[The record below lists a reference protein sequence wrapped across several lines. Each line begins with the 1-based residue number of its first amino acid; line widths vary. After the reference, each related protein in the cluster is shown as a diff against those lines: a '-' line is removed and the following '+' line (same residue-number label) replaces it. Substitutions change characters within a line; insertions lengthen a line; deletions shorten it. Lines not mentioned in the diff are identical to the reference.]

1 MYRPQAIQQFNR
13 ALKAG
18 QKYYNNSLMNGS
30 YPYPQVL
37 NEILDERLAAAKI
50 NIGLVDI
57 PADRIVGTTTA
68 GRKSAFAGNFMPLLD
83 SETEFGIKWINLC
96 EHHLGPQGITEPII
110 CLEYLG
116 RFYVT
121 EGNKRV
127 SVLKSYD
134 AVTIPGKVTRVIP
147 AYSDDLT
154 VQIYYE
160 FMQFYKLSR
169 IYDVSFRRLGGY
181 AKLQKLLG
189 YEPGYVWTEDE
200 RRSFLHC
207 FRIFAEAFQRMN
219 VEGLPLEAGD
229 ALNVWLQ
236 VYPLSDLELPQA
248 EVAKRMNAIWPD
260 VRLLGEDQPI
270 EVSTEPV
277 AETRQNWLQSLGFG
291 RINHLNAAFIHAFDP
306 SQSTWSAAHE
316 QGRLHLDE
324 VMGDRVSTCAYTT
337 SVDYAP
343 NIMEQAIADG
353 AQVIF
358 ATTPTLIDACR
369 QTAARHPEVRVL
381 NCSLSQPYAGVRT
394 YYSRIYEGNFITG
407 AIAGAMT
414 RDDRIGYIANYPI
427 IGVPACINAFALGAR
442 LTNPRARI
450 QLEWSCLPGNHASQL
465 LEQGFTVIS
474 NRDANSSPD
483 ASPHADWEWG
493 TYMVQRHGNLL
504 PLATTVW
511 NWGKFYEQV
520 LESIFSGTWDAANP
534 SEVDKAVNYW
544 WGMNSGVID
553 VQLCEDLPN
562 GVRQLADILRTG
574 MARGTVDPFHTRL
587 VDQAGQLRGDGSQRL
602 SPEEIMGMDWL
613 CDSVE
618 GSLPAFEDILPR
630 SRDLVR
636 VLGVHRDQISL
647 EQEGTKA

>member
-1 MYRPQAIQQFNR
+1 MYRQQAIQQFNK
-13 ALKAG
+13 ALKMG
-18 QKYYNNSLMNGS
+18 QKYYNSSLMNGS

-37 NEILDERLAAAKI
+37 NEILDERFAAARV

-83 SETEFGIKWINLC
+83 GDTEFGFKWINLC
-96 EHHLGPQGITEPII
+96 EHHLGPSGITEPII

-160 FMQFYKLSR
+160 FMQFYKLSQ
-169 IYDVSFRRLGGY
+169 IYDVSFSRLGGY
-181 AKLQKLLG
+181 AQMQKLLG
-189 YEPGYVWTEDE
+189 CEPGHVWSEDE
-200 RRSFLHC
+200 RKNFLHC
-207 FRIFAEAFQRMN
+207 YRIFADYFQRMN
-219 VEGLPLEAGD
+219 TEKLPLEAGD

-236 VYPLSDLELPQA
+236 VYPLNDLELSAA
-248 EVAKRMNAIWPD
+248 EVTRRMSAIWPD
-260 VRLLGEDQPI
+260 VRLLSEDQPI

-277 AETRQNWLQSLGFG
+277 AEAKQTWLQSLGFG
-291 RINHLNAAFIHAFDP
+291 KINHLNVAFIHAFDP

-316 QGRLHLDE
+316 LGRQHLDE
-324 VMGDRVSTCAYTT
+324 VMGDRVSTRSYTT
-337 SVDYAP
+337 STDYAP
-343 NIMEQAIADG
+343 QIMEQAIADG

-369 QTAARHPEVRVL
+369 QTAARHPSVRVL

-394 YYSRIYEGNFITG
+394 YYSRIYEGKFITG

-450 QLEWSCLPGNHASQL
+450 HLEWSCLPGNHAANL
-465 LEQGFTVIS
+465 LDQGFSVIS
-474 NRDANSSPD
+474 NRDSNS
-483 ASPHADWEWG
+483 AEPHSDWEWG

-534 SEVDKAVNYW
+534 SEIDKAVNYW
-544 WGMNSGVID
+544 WGMKSGVID

-562 GVRQLADILRTG
+562 GVRQLADILRSG
-574 MARGTVDPFHTRL
+574 IARGTVDPFHTRL
-587 VDQAGQLRGDGSQRL
+587 VDQAGVLRGDGSQRL

-618 GSLPAFEDILPR
+618 GSIPAFEDILPR

-636 VLGVHRDQISL
+636 VLGVYRDQIPL